1 MGKSRSPR
9 TQILIKTS
17 RRDPPHKVLGG
28 ISEMRP
34 DGGPNSRSTN
44 GNRQTEDHAH
54 VVYLPSR
61 GPTWSRPPRSP
72 PPERVVRSAP
82 EN

>member
-1 MGKSRSPR
+1 MTDKFFKRYTNYSYSKEYGAYSMGKSRSPR
-9 TQILIKTS
+9 TQILIKTSRLPYKTS

-44 GNRQTEDHAH
+44 GNRQTEDHA
-54 VVYLPSR
+54 
-61 GPTWSRPPRSP
+61 
-72 PPERVVRSAP
+72 RV
-82 EN
+82 